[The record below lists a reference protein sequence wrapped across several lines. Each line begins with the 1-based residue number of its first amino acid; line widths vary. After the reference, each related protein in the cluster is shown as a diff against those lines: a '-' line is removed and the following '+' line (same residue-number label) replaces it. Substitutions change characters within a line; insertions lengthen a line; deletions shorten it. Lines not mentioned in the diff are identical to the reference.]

1 VGLAAGGDDIVR
13 KGLTLIFVAGAML
26 ALAGMALAAGVN
38 KPIKVIVGNLELT
51 ANGSFSPT
59 KLPKNKLAPITINIS
74 GKIRTLNGEHPPA
87 VQEVV
92 IETDKNGT
100 INAKGLATCTSGKL
114 QAQTTDKAR
123 AACKASL
130 VGEGNTSVEV
140 AFPEQRPFIAKSKLL
155 AFNGGVKGGTTTV
168 FLHAYLSSPVSAA
181 VVTAVKVSK
190 VHNGRYGLKTVAT
203 VPKIAGGYGSPI
215 SFNLKAGRTFTYKG
229 KKQSYLLA
237 KCPDGH
243 LNAKGYGTFSDG
255 SRLAGSLIRSCTPKG

>member
-1 VGLAAGGDDIVR
+1 MR
-13 KGLTLIFVAGAML
+13 KGLTLIFAVGAML
-26 ALAGMALAAGVN
+26 ALAGMAFAGGVN

-59 KLPKNKLAPITINIS
+59 ALPKNKLAPITLNVS

-92 IETDKNGT
+92 IETDKNGA

-114 QAQTTDKAR
+114 QATTTAKAL
-123 AACKASL
+123 AACRASL
-130 VGEGNTSVEV
+130 IGEGNTSVQV

-155 AFNGGVKGGTTTV
+155 AFNGGVKGGKTIV

-181 VVTAVKVSK
+181 VVTTVKVSK

-215 SFNLKAGRTFTYKG
+215 SFNLKVGRTFTYKG

-243 LNAKGYGTFSDG
+243 LNAKGYGKFSDG
-255 SRLAGSLIRSCTPKG
+255 SRLAGSLVRSCTPKG

>member
-1 VGLAAGGDDIVR
+1 MTLVLAI
-13 KGLTLIFVAGAML
+13 GAMVAL
-26 ALAGMALAAGVN
+26 ALTGMALAAGIN

-51 ANGSFSPT
+51 ANGTFSPQ
-59 KLPKNKLAPITINIS
+59 KLPKNKLAPITINVS

-87 VQEVV
+87 VKEVV
-92 IETDKNGT
+92 IETDKNGA

-114 QAQTTDKAR
+114 QAQTTAKAK
-123 AACKASL
+123 AACKESL
-130 VGEGNTSVEV
+130 IGEGTTDVEV

-155 AFNGGVKGGTTTV
+155 AFNGGVSGGKTTV
-168 FLHAYLSSPVSAA
+168 FLHAFLTSPVSAA
-181 VVTAVKVSK
+181 VVTSVKVTK
-190 VHNGRYGLKTVAT
+190 IHKGRYGLKTVAS

-215 SFNLKAGRTFTYKG
+215 SFSLKVGRNFTYKG

-255 SRLAGSLIRSCTPKG
+255 SRLAGSLVRSCTPKG